1 MSFIKYID
9 GVYYY
14 DNPVLNFSSGS
25 NTYVVADSVNTPP
38 IEEDGKYM
46 LDYTMKVGGSQTN
59 RKHYVRILVNA
70 VKIDEWIKESKDVA
84 DRLPFTGVSKP
95 LDFLTGVQNITIEA
109 RVDNP
114 ADVFIDSFR
123 FSLKKWQ

>member
-14 DNPVLNFSSGS
+14 DNPALNFSSGS

-59 RKHYVRILVNA
+59 RNHYVRILVNA
-70 VKIDEWIKESKDVA
+70 VEVDEWIKESKDVA
-84 DRLPFTGVSKP
+84 DSLPFTGVSKP

-109 RVDNP
+109 RADSP